1 VTDARHNLGVTVS
14 PLGDLHAA
22 IAWASRSGLRGV
34 QWGATEPGARPRDLG
49 PSARRELRAL
59 LSRFELQCS
68 GVDALVPPAHFS
80 DPANVDRAV
89 EAVAAACGLAA
100 DLGHAPVTVR
110 LPEPD
115 PASSTRKDAIA
126 AIERAAERVGVVVA
140 DLSGGAGARWPPVGA
155 AIDPAACLAAGADPV
170 AAVAGAGAR
179 VAAVRVVD
187 LSRDGVRGPVG
198 DPRSGR
204 VDVLAYRIA
213 VESTGFGGMPVIDCR
228 GWREPAAGVLA
239 SALAWARAVGHP

>member
-1 VTDARHNLGVTVS
+1 MTDARQNLGVTVS

-68 GVDALVPPAHFS
+68 GVDALVPPVHFS

-140 DLSGGAGARWPPVGA
+140 DLSGGAGAFASPPRPRPRPTAEDVEV
-155 AIDPAACLAAGADPV
+155 PAMGEEASLCRATF
-170 AAVAGAGAR
+170 AR
-179 VAAVRVVD
+179 D
-187 LSRDGVRGPVG
+187 
-198 DPRSGR
+198 SGR
-204 VDVLAYRIA
+204 KISPPFL
-213 VESTGFGGMPVIDCR
+213 S
-228 GWREPAAGVLA
+228 
-239 SALAWARAVGHP
+239 